1 VQLCATTLAE
11 LCFARVFSWP
21 DRIDPG
27 NGPRL
32 LVIDEQASP
41 LRREVLAGRLG
52 GKQGGG
58 YLEIFAAI
66 ELGGRPR

>member
-1 VQLCATTLAE
+1 VPLCATTLAD
-11 LCFARVFSWP
+11 LCSARVLSCP

-27 NGPRL
+27 AGPRL

-41 LRREVLAGRLG
+41 LRREVMAGLLG
-52 GKQGGG
+52 GKQGGS
-58 YLEIFAAI
+58 YREIFAAI